1 VKENKIERADPKS
14 LRCSC
19 EIRGESEEKKKEMV
33 ANAKLV
39 TYLAHTP
46 LHRIGGFKTFQMTA

>member
-1 VKENKIERADPKS
+1 MKENKIERANPKS

-19 EIRGESEEKKKEMV
+19 EIRGEREKKKEMV